1 VPHQKRPHQEY
12 KEEMAIMAQHAS
24 AATLQP
30 LCTFRDVTLHYE
42 QSQQRNTSPAT
53 SLQVDDFAI
62 LPGTLTAVT
71 GCSGSGKTT
80 IGKAIVGLEQPTGGE
95 IRFKDSL
102 VNTKA
107 QRKKIK
113 YNENVQMVFQ
123 DVMSSLDPKK
133 RIRDII
139 AEPIRNFERITRFI
153 WFNKHF
159 FYNAI
164 FH

>member
-1 VPHQKRPHQEY
+1 MALLEVKDLKVHFPIRGGFFNTIQDYVRAVDGVSFQI
-12 KEEMAIMAQHAS
+12 EEGKTYGLIG
-24 AATLQP
+24 
-30 LCTFRDVTLHYE
+30 E
-42 QSQQRNTSPAT
+42 
-53 SLQVDDFAI
+53 
-62 LPGTLTAVT
+62 
-71 GCSGSGKTT
+71 SGSGKTT

-139 AEPIRNFERITRFI
+139 AEPIRNFERLS
-153 WFNKHF
+153 KHKEGAF
-159 FYNAI
+159 TVADCWNSARWLI
-164 FH
+164 